1 MPSRLRKGDLVIVIS
16 GEEKGKT
23 GKVSRVFAEHG
34 MVVVEGVALRKR
46 HMRPNPRAPQGGI
59 IEREQPIFA
68 SKVMLVDP
76 KSGKGSRVRF
86 TITPAKGDKKA
97 KTTRIAVKSGEEVA
111 YATVKK
117 D

>member
-1 MPSRLRKGDLVIVIS
+1 MSARLRKGDLVIVIS

-23 GKVSRVFAEHG
+23 GKISRVLAEHG
-34 MVVVEGVALRKR
+34 MVVVEGISLRKR
-46 HMRPNPRAPQGGI
+46 HMHPSPRAPQGGI

-76 KSGKGSRVRF
+76 KSGKGTRVRF
-86 TITPAKGDKKA
+86 STDKKG
-97 KTTRIAVKSGEEVA
+97 KTTRIAVKSGDEVA

>member
-1 MPSRLRKGDLVIVIS
+1 MASRLRKGDLVIVIS

-23 GKVSRVFAEHG
+23 GKVSRVFADHG
-34 MVVVEGVALRKR
+34 MVVVEGIALRKR
-46 HMRPNPRAPQGGI
+46 HMRPTPRAPQGGI
-59 IEREQPIFA
+59 IEREQPIFM

-76 KSGKGSRVRF
+76 KSGKGTRVRF
-86 TITPAKGDKKA
+86 TTDKKG

-111 YATVKK
+111 DATTAQK

>member
-1 MPSRLRKGDLVIVIS
+1 MNIRKNDVVQVIS

-23 GKVSRVFAEHG
+23 GTVSRVLAEDG

-46 HMRPNPRAPQGGI
+46 HMRPSPRAPQGGI

-86 TITPAKGDKKA
+86 TITPAKGDKKSKVA
-97 KTTRIAVKSGEEVA
+97 RIAVKSGEEVA
-111 YATVKK
+111 YATQKK

>member
-1 MPSRLRKGDLVIVIS
+1 MSARLRKGDLVIVIS

-23 GKVSRVFAEHG
+23 GKVSRVLAEAG
-34 MVVVEGVALRKR
+34 TVIIEGIALRKR
-46 HMRPNPRAPQGGI
+46 HMRPSPRNPQGGI

-76 KSGKGSRVRF
+76 KSGKGTRVRF
-86 TITPAKGDKKA
+86 STDKKG
-97 KTTRIAVKSGEEVA
+97 KTTRIAVKSGEELA
-111 YATVKK
+111 YASPKK